1 MTRKLIPWR
10 RDRTDVPA
18 RVEEE
23 NPFFGLHR
31 SMNELFDDFFKDF
44 EGAFRGSPWTA
55 LTHRAGTAT
64 PRVDVSETDEDV
76 MVTADLP
83 GLEEKDISVT
93 LDNDVLT
100 IRGSRKE
107 EREEKKKN
115 YHLMERSYGE
125 YQRSILVPGSVDKD
139 KVKASFKNGVLK
151 IGVPK
156 LPEAKTAMKK
166 IDIAT
171 G

>member
-10 RDRTDVPA
+10 RDRTELA
-18 RVEEE
+18 AQREED
-23 NPFFGLHR
+23 NPFLSLHR

-44 EGAFRGSPWTA
+44 EGAFSGSPWTA
-55 LTHRAGTAT
+55 LARSAGTAT
-64 PRVDVSETDEDV
+64 PRVDVSETDEEV
-76 MVTADLP
+76 SVTADLP

-100 IRGSRKE
+100 IRGSRKD

-151 IGVPK
+151 VAMPK
-156 LPEAKTAMKK
+156 LPEAKTAAKK
-166 IDIAT
+166 IEIAT
-171 G
+171 D

>member
-10 RDRTDVPA
+10 RERTELA
-18 RVEEE
+18 AQREED
-23 NPFFGLHR
+23 NPFLSLHR

-55 LTHRAGTAT
+55 LTRSAGTAT
-64 PRVDVSETDEDV
+64 PRVDVSETDEEV
-76 MVTADLP
+76 TVTADLP
-83 GLEEKDISVT
+83 GLEEKDIAVT

-125 YQRSILVPGSVDKD
+125 VQRSILVPGSVDKE

-151 IGVPK
+151 VAMPK
-156 LPEAKTAMKK
+156 LPEAKTTAKK
-166 IDIAT
+166 IQIAT
-171 G
+171 N